1 MKRTFEY
8 LKSHQTVVLSVSLAL
23 MFSSSVFALI
33 EGFSRLA

>member
-1 MKRTFEY
+1 MKRTVEY

-23 MFSSSVFALI
+23 MFSSSIFAML